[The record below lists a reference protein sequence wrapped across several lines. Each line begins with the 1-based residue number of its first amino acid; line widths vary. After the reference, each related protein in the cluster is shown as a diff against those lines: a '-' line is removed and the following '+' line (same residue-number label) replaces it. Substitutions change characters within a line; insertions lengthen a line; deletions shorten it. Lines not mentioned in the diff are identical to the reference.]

1 MEFPVTQIPTNIIEL
16 KNIRKTY
23 KNIANI
29 ETKALQGIDLTIP
42 RGDFVA
48 ISGPSGSG
56 KTSLMSIIGLLDQ
69 KYEGDYRLDEENVR
83 DLSGNEAAEL
93 RNKKIGFVF
102 QQFNLLPRTNVLQ
115 NVLLPTIYDSR
126 KDDEERALSVIKSVG
141 LVDKIDNQ
149 SNQLSGGQIQRV
161 AIARA
166 LVMNPSLILADEP
179 TGNIDTKT
187 ASEIMKL
194 LKEINKRGTTVIV
207 ITHESEIAAV
217 AKRIVNIRDGVVEKE
232 TKI

>member
-1 MEFPVTQIPTNIIEL
+1 MPTNLIEL

-23 KNIANI
+23 KNIAGV
-29 ETKALQGIDLTIP
+29 ETQALKGIDLSIP
-42 RGDFVA
+42 SGDFVA
-48 ISGPSGSG
+48 IIGPSGSG

-69 KYEGDYRLDEENVR
+69 KSEGEYFLEGADVR
-83 DLSGNEAAEL
+83 KLSGNKAAEL

-102 QQFNLLPRTNVLQ
+102 QQFNLLPRTTVLQ
-115 NVLLPTIYDSR
+115 NVLLPTNYYSR
-126 KDDEERALSVIKSVG
+126 KGDTERALSVIKSVG

-166 LVMNPSLILADEP
+166 LVMNPSLVLADEP

-187 ASEIMKL
+187 AQEIMKIF
-194 LKEINKRGTTVIV
+194 KEINDQGTRT
-207 ITHESEIAAV
+207 
-217 AKRIVNIRDGVVEKE
+217 
-232 TKI
+232 

>member
-1 MEFPVTQIPTNIIEL
+1 MSTNLIEL

-23 KNIANI
+23 KNSSGV
-29 ETKALQGIDLTIP
+29 ETQALKGVDLSVSS
-42 RGDFVA
+42 GDFVA
-48 ISGPSGSG
+48 IIGPSGSG

-69 KYEGDYRLDEENVR
+69 KFEGEYLLESKDVKK
-83 DLSGNEAAEL
+83 LSGNNAAEL

-115 NVLLPTIYDSR
+115 NVLLPTIYYSR

-166 LVMNPSLILADEP
+166 LVMNPSLVLADEP

-187 ASEIMKL
+187 AQDIMKL
-194 LKEINKRGTTVIV
+194 FKEINNQGTTVV
-207 ITHESEIAAV
+207 LITHESEIAAS
-217 AKRIVNIRDGVVEKE
+217 AKRLIYIRDGVVEKE
-232 TKI
+232 IKT